1 MPIYSKGEDTYE
13 KIMGYKTT
21 DWDDPIPEVQQ
32 KDWEIFFKEMH
43 MIKYLNFPG
52 SIKPQDAVWK
62 PDLAIFSDS
71 SKGAY
76 GAVAYARWKKCY
88 GNYESRLM
96 FPKNRIARVEVVGI
110 ARL

>member
-1 MPIYSKGEDTYE
+1 MA
-13 KIMGYKTT
+13 YKTI

-43 MIKYLNFPG
+43 MIKYLNFPV

-71 SKGAY
+71 SKDAY

-96 FPKNRIARVEVVGI
+96 FPKNRIVRVEVVGI

>member
-13 KIMGYKTT
+13 KIMAYKTI

-52 SIKPQDAVWK
+52 SIKPQDAV
-62 PDLAIFSDS
+62 
-71 SKGAY
+71 
-76 GAVAYARWKKCY
+76 
-88 GNYESRLM
+88 
-96 FPKNRIARVEVVGI
+96 
-110 ARL
+110 